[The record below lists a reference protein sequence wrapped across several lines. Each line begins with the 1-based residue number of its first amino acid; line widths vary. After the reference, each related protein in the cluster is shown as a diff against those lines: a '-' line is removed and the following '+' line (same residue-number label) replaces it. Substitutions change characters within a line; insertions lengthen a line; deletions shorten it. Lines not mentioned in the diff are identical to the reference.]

1 MFPQLT
7 SFAACSKSSFLSA
20 ALKASS
26 VLVLYSVPT
35 AGQQWAGVGAFLD
48 TTETWLTGT
57 AGTQRAGNDK
67 PAQQWET
74 ENSTLEEQIE
84 DWLYISL
91 EKYEYIA

>member
-7 SFAACSKSSFLSA
+7 SFAACSNSSFLSA

-35 AGQQWAGVGAFLD
+35 AGQQRAGVGALLD
-48 TTETWLTGT
+48 TRKTWLSKHSWDSEIQEVT
-57 AGTQRAGNDK
+57 NK

-74 ENSTLEEQIE
+74 EDSAL
-84 DWLYISL
+84 
-91 EKYEYIA
+91 

>member
-1 MFPQLT
+1 MFSQLT

-57 AGTQRAGNDK
+57 AGTQRAR
-67 PAQQWET
+67 E
-74 ENSTLEEQIE
+74 
-84 DWLYISL
+84 
-91 EKYEYIA
+91 